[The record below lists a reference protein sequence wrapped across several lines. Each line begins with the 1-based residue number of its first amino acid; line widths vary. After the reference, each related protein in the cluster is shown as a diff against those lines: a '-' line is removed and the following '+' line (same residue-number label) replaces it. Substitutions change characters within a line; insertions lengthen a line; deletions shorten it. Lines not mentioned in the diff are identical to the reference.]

1 MCVRDDG
8 SCFLSPADGP
18 LWLPPEVCSPT
29 VCWRGAERG
38 YVPVCVQRRGG
49 IGSQNKED
57 GGLKVRGVKVG
68 AHESSLGELGEGS
81 EVRGRK

>member
-1 MCVRDDG
+1 M
-8 SCFLSPADGP
+8 
-18 LWLPPEVCSPT
+18 
-29 VCWRGAERG
+29 
-38 YVPVCVQRRGG
+38 PVCVQRRGG